1 MEKSLGLWEK
11 TSKKGLVYF
20 TGNAKIDGKYYKL
33 VLFKNDNKKNEKA
46 PDYNLMVEKIEKKE
60 ENKEENKENYLD
72 DKVFADFGNQTADIK
87 DEEIAF

>member
-20 TGNAKIDGKYYKL
+20 TGNAKIDGKDYKL

-46 PDYNLMVEKIEKKE
+46 PDYNLMVEEVEKKE
-60 ENKEENKENYLD
+60 ESKENYLSD
-72 DKVFADFGNQTADIK
+72 QVFEDFGNQTDGIS
-87 DEEIAF
+87 DEDIAF